1 MTWFIILYLIVF
13 GVVLVLF
20 IRALYRYIDLK
31 ESFRN
36 MLPDMDKEC
45 VNGLNRYPLFY
56 YRMQHSFWNN
66 KTINELARRYETL
79 LKYDREKAEQLIRA
93 EKRMWVSLTAVSV
106 CSMIGAYLLLVRRG

>member
-1 MTWFIILYLIVF
+1 MTWFIISYLIVF

-31 ESFRN
+31 EDFRN

-56 YRMQHSFWNN
+56 YRYNHLN
-66 KTINELARRYETL
+66 KKIKDELVRRYETL
-79 LKYDREKAEQLIRA
+79 RKYDREKADQLIRA

>member
-13 GVVLVLF
+13 GVVLVLL

-56 YRMQHSFWNN
+56 YRYNHLN
-66 KTINELARRYETL
+66 KKIKDELVRRYETL
-79 LKYDREKAEQLIRA
+79 RKYDRDKAEQLIRA

>member
-13 GVVLVLF
+13 GVVLVLL

-31 ESFRN
+31 EDFRN
-36 MLPDMDKEC
+36 MLSDMDKEC

-56 YRMQHSFWNN
+56 YRYNHLN
-66 KTINELARRYETL
+66 KKIKDELVRRYETL
-79 LKYDREKAEQLIRA
+79 RKYDREKAEQLIRA

-106 CSMIGAYLLLVRRG
+106 CSMIGVYLLLH

>member
-1 MTWFIILYLIVF
+1 MTWFIISYLIVF
-13 GVVLVLF
+13 AVVLVLF

-56 YRMQHSFWNN
+56 YRMQHSFWKN

-79 LKYDREKAEQLIRA
+79 RKYDNEKAEQLIRA
-93 EKRMWVSLTAVSV
+93 EKQMVAFLRAVSV
-106 CSMIGAYLLLVRRG
+106 CLIIGVYLLLH

>member
-45 VNGLNRYPLFY
+45 VNGFNRYPLY
-56 YRMQHSFWNN
+56 YYSCDLLS
-66 KTINELARRYETL
+66 KKIKDELARRYETL
-79 LKYDREKAEQLIRA
+79 QKYDRERAEQLIRA
-93 EKRMWVSLTAVSV
+93 EKRIWVSLTVVSV
-106 CSMIGAYLLLVRRG
+106 CLMIGVYLFLHRRG

>member
-1 MTWFIILYLIVF
+1 MTWFIISYLIVF
-13 GVVLVLF
+13 AVVLVLF

-56 YRMQHSFWNN
+56 YRYNHLN
-66 KTINELARRYETL
+66 KKIKDELVRRYETL
-79 LKYDREKAEQLIRA
+79 RKYDREKAEQLIRA

-106 CSMIGAYLLLVRRG
+106 CSMIGAYILLH

>member
-1 MTWFIILYLIVF
+1 MTWFIISYLIVF
-13 GVVLVLF
+13 GVVLVLL
-20 IRALYRYIDLK
+20 IRALYRYLNLK

-45 VNGLNRYPLFY
+45 VNGMRRYPLFY
-56 YRMQHSFWNN
+56 YRYNHLN
-66 KTINELARRYETL
+66 KKIKDELVRRYETL
-79 LKYDREKAEQLIRA
+79 RKYDSEKAEQLIRA

>member
-20 IRALYRYIDLK
+20 IRALYRYLNLK

-36 MLPDMDKEC
+36 MLPDMAKEC
-45 VNGLNRYPLFY
+45 VNGIHRYPLFY
-56 YRMQHSFWNN
+56 YSCDLLS
-66 KTINELARRYETL
+66 KKIKDELARRYETL
-79 LKYDREKAEQLIRA
+79 RKYDSEKAEQLIRA

>member
-31 ESFRN
+31 EDFRN

-45 VNGLNRYPLFY
+45 VNGMRRYPLFY
-56 YRMQHSFWNN
+56 YSYNHLN
-66 KTINELARRYETL
+66 KKIKDELVRRYETL
-79 LKYDREKAEQLIRA
+79 RKYDREKAEQLIRA